1 MINKQ
6 YQVYLDSLEKYRR
19 GLLDKIKGEN
29 FNSYLIS
36 ILKDNLKK
44 DIKKPFKEDE
54 VKAKEEI
61 IKEFKDINKYNSL
74 KFSEKEINLISKY
87 ITFGSENINESTLLT
102 ESNIDAFRTTLL
114 LSIERAKKDEEK
126 EINNNL
132 QKCFNILDVVFDV
145 PPNIKFGPSKDAPIA
160 NIVKPHIEED
170 LNNMTTKV
178 DKLIKS
184 INNEFRN
191 HNIISIFDNYLKNI
205 NTILNEKKNK
215 IAKNLETK
223 DWKKVQE
230 DFEDAFKN
238 ESENF
243 KSQLTSNIE
252 ESSKNIK
259 IHYDHC
265 YDILDEFYSEKCQ
278 RGCNL
283 FKDHISNSF
292 GGDDNI
298 EKTMQQ
304 LFDDIITDSK
314 SATKWNG
321 IKNFFGWLHSK
332 ISSEEYLTKTV
343 DFIIN
348 KISTNLKNFRDNI

>member
-184 INNEFRN
+184 INNEFTN

-205 NTILNEKKNK
+205 NSILNEKKK
-215 IAKNLETK
+215 
-223 DWKKVQE
+223 
-230 DFEDAFKN
+230 
-238 ESENF
+238 
-243 KSQLTSNIE
+243 
-252 ESSKNIK
+252 
-259 IHYDHC
+259 
-265 YDILDEFYSEKCQ
+265 
-278 RGCNL
+278 
-283 FKDHISNSF
+283 
-292 GGDDNI
+292 
-298 EKTMQQ
+298 
-304 LFDDIITDSK
+304 
-314 SATKWNG
+314 
-321 IKNFFGWLHSK
+321 
-332 ISSEEYLTKTV
+332 
-343 DFIIN
+343 
-348 KISTNLKNFRDNI
+348 